1 MTYLLLTTAILLSA
15 IAEYYSIQGLMAI
28 FSGAATSVAV
38 MGIVLGLS
46 KLVLSS
52 WLYRRWKETPRLLRS
67 YFVAAILVLMLL
79 TSMGIF
85 GFLSKAHSDQNLV
98 SGDVVSQ
105 LSLIEEQI
113 KIEKENIDA
122 ARKIIIQLDSQV
134 NETISRTSPGNTST
148 GTNATSGSNGDA
160 GISRSISIRRGQA
173 KERSAAQ
180 ETILSA
186 QGKISKLNET
196 KAPIAAKVRAVEAEV
211 GPIKYIAALIYGD
224 EAKDQSTLEA
234 AVRWMILLIVAV
246 FDPLA
251 VLMFIAVNQDMARK
265 KDIIEPEKIESPD
278 TLITDEIKIEP
289 EIKPKKT
296 RRVRKPKTEWERDRI
311 LIPVDDGE
319 ST

>member
-1 MTYLLLTTAILLSA
+1 MTKLLLISAILLSA

-28 FSGAATSVAV
+28 FSGAAISVAV
-38 MGIVLGLS
+38 MGIALGIS
-46 KLVLSS
+46 KLVVSS
-52 WLYRRWKETPRLLRS
+52 WLYRNWNITPRLLRS
-67 YFVAAILVLMLL
+67 YFVVAIVTLMLL

-105 LSLIEEQI
+105 LALIEEQI

-122 ARKIIIQLDSQV
+122 NRKIITQLDSQV
-134 NETISRTSPGNTST
+134 NETISRTSPGAGASNS
-148 GTNATSGSNGDA
+148 ASGSNGDA

-180 ETILSA
+180 EAILST
-186 QGKISKLNET
+186 QGKISKLNDT

-224 EAKDQSTLEA
+224 EAKDQTTLEA

-251 VLMFIAVNQDMARK
+251 VLMFIAVNQDLSRK

-311 LIPVDDGE
+311 LIPVDDE
-319 ST
+319 AST

>member
-1 MTYLLLTTAILLSA
+1 MTKLLLISAILLSA

-28 FSGAATSVAV
+28 FSGAAISVAV
-38 MGIVLGLS
+38 MGIALGIS
-46 KLVLSS
+46 KLVVSS
-52 WLYRRWKETPRLLRS
+52 WLYRNWNITPRLLRS
-67 YFVAAILVLMLL
+67 YFVVAIVTLMLL

-105 LSLIEEQI
+105 LALIEEQI

-122 ARKIIIQLDSQV
+122 NRKIITQLDSQV
-134 NETISRTSPGNTST
+134 NETISRTSPGAGASNS
-148 GTNATSGSNGDA
+148 ASGSNGDA

-180 ETILSA
+180 EAILSA
-186 QGKISKLNET
+186 QGKISKLNDT

-224 EAKDQSTLEA
+224 EAKDQTTLEA

-251 VLMFIAVNQDMARK
+251 VLMFIAVNQDLSRK

-311 LIPVDDGE
+311 LIPVDDE
-319 ST
+319 AST

>member
-1 MTYLLLTTAILLSA
+1 MTKLLLISAILLSA

-28 FSGAATSVAV
+28 FSGAAISVAV
-38 MGIVLGLS
+38 MGIALGIS
-46 KLVLSS
+46 KLVVSS
-52 WLYRRWKETPRLLRS
+52 WLYRNWNITPRLLRS
-67 YFVAAILVLMLL
+67 YFVVAILVLMLL

-105 LSLIEEQI
+105 LALIEEQI

-122 ARKIIIQLDSQV
+122 NRKIITQLDSQV
-134 NETISRTSPGNTST
+134 NETISRTSPGAGASNS
-148 GTNATSGSNGDA
+148 ASGSNGDA

-180 ETILSA
+180 EAILSA
-186 QGKISKLNET
+186 QGKISKLNDT

-224 EAKDQSTLEA
+224 EAKDQTTLEA

-251 VLMFIAVNQDMARK
+251 VLMFIAVNQDLSRK

-311 LIPVDDGE
+311 LIPVDDE
-319 ST
+319 AST